1 VPADPSTAAP
11 RTDPL
16 PVTGSPTSLVLGLGG
31 LALAAGALVVGWT
44 RRRADELIGD

>member
-1 VPADPSTAAP
+1 VPVEPSTAAQ

-16 PVTGSPTSLVLGLGG
+16 PVTGSPTPLVLGLAA
-31 LALAAGALVVGWT
+31 LALAAGALVVCWT